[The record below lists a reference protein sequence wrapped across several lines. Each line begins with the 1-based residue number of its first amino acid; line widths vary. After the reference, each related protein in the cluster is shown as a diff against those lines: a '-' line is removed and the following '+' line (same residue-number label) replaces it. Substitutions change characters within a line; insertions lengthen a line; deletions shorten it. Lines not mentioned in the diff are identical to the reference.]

1 MTPVRVVIAD
11 DHPLFR
17 EGLRTLLADLGADVV
32 AEAADGSEAVAAVAT
47 HRPDVVLMDLR
58 MPVVSGI
65 EATERISRDHPDVSV
80 LVLTMSE
87 DTASL
92 QAALSAG
99 ARGYLL
105 KEAGKDDVGRALDAV
120 LRGELVVGAGVAG
133 RMRAAVARGREDSP
147 FPQLTEREQ
156 EMLELV
162 ARGLDN
168 NAIAQR
174 LFLAE
179 KTVRNRVSAV
189 LSKLDAPSRAAA
201 IALARDAGLGTDPD

>member
-1 MTPVRVVIAD
+1 
-11 DHPLFR
+11 
-17 EGLRTLLADLGADVV
+17 
-32 AEAADGSEAVAAVAT
+32 
-47 HRPDVVLMDLR
+47 

-156 EMLELV
+156 ELLELV

-189 LSKLDAPSRAAA
+189 LSKLDVPTRAAA
-201 IALARDAGLGTDPD
+201 IAMARDAGVGTEPE